1 MDLRAIGGC
10 RLRPCWLQNN
20 QFRLEEERHVM
31 RRIWQAEE
39 GMTLIELMVAMVVS
53 LAVVAA
59 ALALLVTSN
68 NAIQVNQQATDTQ
81 QNVRLAMD
89 LISQD
94 IKLAGFNMSNVVVP
108 GCVVGLLATP
118 APIVPLDNV
127 PAGAV
132 GVINDV
138 GPDAVNL
145 LVPSMVAGNG
155 GGVPVLS
162 ALASGGNTIP
172 LSALDIGAMV
182 TSGLVLGSV
191 VSVGGNFSSSVT
203 AIGATFLTLA
213 KGLPVAAQFPAGTPV
228 YLLQCVRYT
237 VSANP
242 AICAGSTSCLLRN
255 GVPMV
260 DGIED
265 LQLAYGCDG
274 CNVLAP
280 NPGGPD
286 GVIDDQ
292 DNPGPL
298 PVGAGV
304 FSAGDFITNNN
315 WATLP
320 MTPDKIRLVQITIV
334 ARDSQASKGLSEG
347 NALPTHAA
355 APVIVSDHNPAVDA
369 TYNAPVYNQ
378 QRRRV
383 LTKTVQVRN
392 LES

>member
-1 MDLRAIGGC
+1 ML
-10 RLRPCWLQNN
+10 
-20 QFRLEEERHVM
+20 
-31 RRIWQAEE
+31 RIWQAEK

-53 LAVVAA
+53 VVVVAA

-68 NAIQVNQQATDTQ
+68 NAIQVNQQTTDTQ

-89 LISQD
+89 LISRD
-94 IKLAGFNMSNVVVP
+94 IKLAGFNMSSAVP
-108 GCVVGLLATP
+108 GCVVGLLATA

-132 GVINDV
+132 GAINDV

-145 LVPSMVAGNG
+145 VVPSMTAGNG

-162 ALASGGNTIP
+162 AAASGGNIIP
-172 LSALDIGAMV
+172 LSAADIGAMV

-191 VSVGGNFSSSVT
+191 VSIGGSFSSPVT
-203 AIGATFLTLA
+203 AIGAASLTLA
-213 KGLPVAAQFPAGTPV
+213 KGLPAAAQFPAGAPV
-228 YLLQCVRYT
+228 YLLQCVAYT

-242 AICAGSTSCLLRN
+242 AICLGSTSCLLRN

-265 LQLAYGCDG
+265 LQLAYACDG
-274 CNVLAP
+274 CNVLPP
-280 NPGGPD
+280 NTPLPD

-304 FSAGDFITNNN
+304 FSAGDYITNNN

-320 MTPDKIRLVQITIV
+320 MTPDKIRLVQVTIV
-334 ARDSQASKGLSEG
+334 ARDNQASKGLSAR
-347 NALPTHAA
+347 NSIQMHAA
-355 APVIVSDHNPAVDA
+355 APVIVSDHNPALDA
-369 TYNAPVYNQ
+369 TYNALLYNQ

-392 LES
+392 LDS

>member
-1 MDLRAIGGC
+1 
-10 RLRPCWLQNN
+10 
-20 QFRLEEERHVM
+20 M

-53 LAVVAA
+53 LAVVGA

-94 IKLAGFNMSNVVVP
+94 IKQAGFAMTSTV
-108 GCVVGLLATP
+108 GACGVGLGNLA
-118 APIVPLDNV
+118 APIVPGDNV
-127 PAGAV
+127 PGGAV
-132 GVINDV
+132 GVINDI
-138 GPDAVNL
+138 GPDNVR
-145 LVPSMVAGNG
+145 LVLPSTTAGSG
-155 GGVPVLS
+155 GGTPVLS
-162 ALASGGNTIP
+162 ADASGASNTIT
-172 LSALDIGAMV
+172 LSAADINAMV
-182 TSGLVLGSV
+182 TTSGLILGSV
-191 VSVGGNFSSSVT
+191 ISVGGGPSSQVT
-203 AIGATFLTLA
+203 AIGANSLTLA
-213 KGLPVAAQFPAGTPV
+213 KPPSTGGAPARFPTGTPV
-228 YLLQCVRYT
+228 YLLQCVQY
-237 VSANP
+237 
-242 AICAGSTSCLLRN
+242 AISLNQAVCAGSTSCLLRN

-265 LQLAYGCDG
+265 LQLAYACDG
-274 CNVLAP
+274 CNVLPP
-280 NPGGPD
+280 NTSGPN

-304 FSAGDFITNNN
+304 FSAGDFITNNT
-315 WATLP
+315 WAVAP
-320 MTPDKIRLVQITIV
+320 MLPDKIRLVQVTIV

-347 NALPTHAA
+347 NAVPINSAG
-355 APVIVSDHNPAVDA
+355 PVIASDHNPSADA
-369 TYNAPVYNQ
+369 GFNAAVYNQ

-383 LTKTVQVRN
+383 LTKTIQVRN